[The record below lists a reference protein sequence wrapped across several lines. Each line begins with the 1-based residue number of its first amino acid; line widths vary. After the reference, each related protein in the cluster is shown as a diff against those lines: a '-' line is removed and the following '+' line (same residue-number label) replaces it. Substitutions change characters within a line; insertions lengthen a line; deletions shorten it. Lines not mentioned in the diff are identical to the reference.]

1 MLEKILEE
9 MKKIKDGNRK
19 EKLYAKYP
27 PKGEQEKILNGY
39 SQGYED
45 GTDNFYNAMVD
56 IIRKHIND
64 GWIPVEER
72 LPKESEYMGGDYRG
86 VPWAKRLEIAYMADT
101 VEYAHGY
108 YDGYKWFNRRHEEIK
123 NAMAWKIHEP
133 YRRERPAWQEA
144 LLHTFLG
151 GDTCGQKNTKAIPSH
166 KAGAEAD

>member
-19 EKLYAKYP
+19 ETLYAKYP

-72 LPKESEYMGGDYRG
+72 LPEDEEMVLVTCQTKTGRKSVNRAWYGEGFWHGTGSMSG
-86 VPWAKRLEIAYMADT
+86 VIA
-101 VEYAHGY
+101 
-108 YDGYKWFNRRHEEIK
+108 WRPLP
-123 NAMAWKIHEP
+123 EP
-133 YRRERPAWQEA
+133 YQPETETQRPEWKDRM
-144 LLHTFLG
+144 LRTFLG
-151 GDTCGQKNTKAIPSH
+151 GCTYD
-166 KAGAEAD
+166 